1 MLTKKLLK
9 SDDMKKVSVLVI
21 VVIMVVIPSS
31 QTQAQ
36 ILEII
41 KEATTKVIKAIDLK
55 IQRLQT
61 KTIWLQNAQ
70 KTVENAM
77 AQLRLDEITDWV
89 QKQKELYA
97 DYFDELWRVKTIIT
111 YYYKVKEI
119 IDKQKLL
126 VSEYEKAFSLFKQDK
141 NFTEEEIEYMEQVYS
156 GILDESIKNVDE
168 IFMVINSFAT
178 QMSDAERLEIINGV
192 ANNIETNFS
201 DLRAFNNQNIIM
213 SLQRA
218 KQQNDVNVVR
228 KLYGLE

>member
-1 MLTKKLLK
+1 
-9 SDDMKKVSVLVI
+9 MKKVSVLVI